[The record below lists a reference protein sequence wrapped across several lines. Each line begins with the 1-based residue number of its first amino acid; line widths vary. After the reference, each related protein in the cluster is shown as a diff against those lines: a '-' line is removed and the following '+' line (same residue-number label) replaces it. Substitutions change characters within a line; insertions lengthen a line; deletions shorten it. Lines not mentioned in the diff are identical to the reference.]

1 MRRQR
6 LLFILLF
13 LLSVFYIL
21 YSKNQNNYIIDDK
34 YAVDTNVVDKIIS
47 ENINNSMSEYE
58 KVKSIHDYIVNTTE
72 YDHYNLEHDSIPD
85 IDYTAKGVLEK
96 HTGVC
101 RGYAEAFKLLMDEL
115 SIECDILTGKADNI
129 SHAWNVV
136 KIDNEWYQI
145 DCTFDD
151 PLSKNDEELNTL
163 RYDYFLITDEQMYM
177 DHIADSNSYVCTSE
191 KYMYQE
197 KLSGVPYHILD
208 SIYQLSTAISYM
220 HDKGE
225 NSVTFYFPENTA
237 TAENII
243 NDNLPIS
250 LGKIKGIKQFAYT
263 PVNKCGKY
271 YYSTITI
278 S

>member
-34 YAVDTNVVDKIIS
+34 YAVDSNVVNKIIS

-115 SIECDILTGKADNI
+115 NIECDILTGEADNI

>member
-1 MRRQR
+1 M
-6 LLFILLF
+6 I
-13 LLSVFYIL
+13 LLSVFYII
-21 YSKNQNNYIIDDK
+21 YSKEHNDYSINDK
-34 YAVDTNVVDKIIS
+34 YEVDTSVINKIIS
-47 ENINNSMSEYE
+47 ENINISMSEYE
-58 KVKSIHDYIVNTTE
+58 KVRAIHDYIVNTTE

-85 IDYTAKGVLEK
+85 IDYTAKGVLEY
-96 HTGVC
+96 HIGVC

-115 SIECDILTGKADNI
+115 NIECDILTGKADNI

-151 PLSKNDEELNTL
+151 PISKSDADLNTL
-163 RYDYFLITDEQMYM
+163 RYDYFLVTNEQMYI
-177 DHIADSNSYVCTSE
+177 DHIPDSNSYICTSD

-197 KLSGVPYHILD
+197 KVSGVPYRILD
-208 SIYQLSTAISYM
+208 SIYQLSAVISYM

-225 NSVTFYFPENTA
+225 NSVTFYFPENVS
-237 TAENII
+237 TAENVF
-243 NDNLPIS
+243 NDTLPVS

>member
-6 LLFILLF
+6 LLSILLI
-13 LLSVFYIL
+13 LLSVFFIL
-21 YSKNQNNYIIDDK
+21 YNKNQNSYIINDK
-34 YAVDTNVVDKIIS
+34 YVVEQDVIHKIIT
-47 ENINNSMSEYE
+47 ENIDISMSEYE
-58 KVKSIHDYIVNTTE
+58 KVRAVHDYIVNTTD

-96 HTGVC
+96 HIGVC

-115 SIECDILTGKADNI
+115 DIECDIITGKAENI

-151 PLSKNDEELNTL
+151 PLSKDNAELKTL
-163 RYDYFLITDEQMYM
+163 RYDYFLVTNEQMYL
-177 DHIADSNSYVCTSE
+177 DHIPDSNPYICTSD

-208 SIYQLSTAISYM
+208 SIYQLSTVISYM
-220 HDKGE
+220 YDKGE
-225 NSVTFYFPENTA
+225 NSVTFYFPENA
-237 TAENII
+237 LTAESMFNET
-243 NDNLPIS
+243 LPVS
-250 LGKIKGIKQFAYT
+250 LGKIKGVSQFSYT
-263 PVNKCGKY
+263 PVNQCGKY